1 MQIITALSKKL
12 VPKFESIRDA
22 SDRIKLV
29 LEELDYENFV
39 QDLGLESEEKDY
51 PRKNVQVNLIT
62 YKINLYFLKVKSLRL
77 WWEPRAKK
85 AKLIDEP
92 Y

>member
-12 VPKFESIRDA
+12 VPKFESIRNA

-51 PRKNVQVNLIT
+51 PRKNVQVILIT
-62 YKINLYFLKVKSLRL
+62 YKINL
-77 WWEPRAKK
+77 
-85 AKLIDEP
+85 
-92 Y
+92 